1 MALRNKI
8 WALQLIGFLWCI
20 GQFQTGLTDAIIW
33 NTKVMKNFVKIS
45 SWKRETQSTA
55 QNQEMPDSEDKQP
68 ASTPVL
74 LGHSACCWLCITY
87 NVLQVIG
94 SGSDPY
100 VSLMWERREKEWKA
114 WGKRGHRYDFYPNPL
129 VFLGLVLDWCGITEW
144 CMDSQPA
151 SLCRPGCFSKF
162 TGYVPC
168 S

>member
-1 MALRNKI
+1 MHWPVSDRFDRCN
-8 WALQLIGFLWCI
+8 
-20 GQFQTGLTDAIIW
+20 
-33 NTKVMKNFVKIS
+33 NMKYESDEKFC
-45 SWKRETQSTA
+45 
-55 QNQEMPDSEDKQP
+55 QNQLLEERDTIHCPELGNAWFRRQQP

-114 WGKRGHRYDFYPNPL
+114 WGKRGRRYDFYPNPL

-151 SLCRPGCFSKF
+151 SLCWPGCFSKF